1 MQINLEEKHRELKCF
16 FEPGG
21 VAVIGASRSPEKLGY
36 QVLKNLLKG
45 GMFSLPHLKGF
56 SGKIFPVNPKA
67 NEILGLR
74 CYPRVTEIPDK
85 VDLVIICVPAR
96 FVPQAVRDCAQKGVK
111 GINIISAGFS
121 EAGKEGSGLQE
132 EFLKIAKEGKIR
144 IIGPNCLG
152 VLYTPNHLNASF
164 GGFLPLPGKIG
175 FISQSGAL
183 MDSVIDWAIK
193 ENYGFSA
200 LISYGNKSDLDAP
213 DFIAWASKDS
223 YTKAITLYVEGFND
237 GRYFLEV
244 AKKVTPIKPII
255 ALKGGKTSTGTK
267 AVSSHTGS
275 LAGSYQV
282 YRGAFRQSGV
292 IMADTLTQMFD
303 MAKALA
309 FQPLIG
315 GNRVAIVTNGGGNG
329 VLCADYCE
337 ELGIELP
344 QPPKRLI
351 EELDKSG
358 SMHPAW
364 SRRNPLDLVG
374 DAGPERYKVALE
386 AVMSSTVYDGVI
398 VIQTL
403 QTTTRPVEDAKIV
416 VEIQKKY
423 KKPVITAFVGGMI
436 TEASVKYLEEHN
448 IPNYNDMDRAA
459 RAMWAL
465 IEYSKYLKGK
475 R

>member
-1 MQINLEEKHRELKCF
+1 
-16 FEPGG
+16 
-21 VAVIGASRSPEKLGY
+21 
-36 QVLKNLLKG
+36 
-45 GMFSLPHLKGF
+45 
-56 SGKIFPVNPKA
+56 
-67 NEILGLR
+67 
-74 CYPRVTEIPDK
+74 
-85 VDLVIICVPAR
+85 
-96 FVPQAVRDCAQKGVK
+96 
-111 GINIISAGFS
+111 
-121 EAGKEGSGLQE
+121 
-132 EFLKIAKEGKIR
+132 
-144 IIGPNCLG
+144 
-152 VLYTPNHLNASF
+152 
-164 GGFLPLPGKIG
+164 
-175 FISQSGAL
+175 
-183 MDSVIDWAIK
+183 
-193 ENYGFSA
+193 
-200 LISYGNKSDLDAP
+200 
-213 DFIAWASKDS
+213 
-223 YTKAITLYVEGFND
+223 
-237 GRYFLEV
+237 
-244 AKKVTPIKPII
+244 
-255 ALKGGKTSTGTK
+255 
-267 AVSSHTGS
+267 
-275 LAGSYQV
+275 
-282 YRGAFRQSGV
+282 
-292 IMADTLTQMFD
+292 
-303 MAKALA
+303 
-309 FQPLIG
+309 
-315 GNRVAIVTNGGGNG
+315 TNGGGNG